1 MFFNI
6 LSSLYIYNIIH
17 LNNHRILFFQHHKLC
32 YKWKLVLLLIK
43 IYKTID
49 VLYKTTLYVNLFPKT
64 FFFFFPFLAWL
75 KKSCYKYLQHF
86 LLLDEHS
93 YKLKKGILWTDHI
106 KHKTMSEAPSCAIFV
121 LLKYSTENAHQT
133 LVILIHSVHTYIP
146 IFSK

>member
-6 LSSLYIYNIIH
+6 LSSLCIYNMIH
-17 LNNHRILFFQHHKLC
+17 FNNHRILFFQSHKLC
-32 YKWKLVLLLIK
+32 YKWKLVLQLIK

-64 FFFFFPFLAWL
+64 AFPPLFWPGL
-75 KKSCYKYLQHF
+75 KKCCYKYLQHL

-106 KHKTMSEAPSCAIFV
+106 KHETMSEAPSCAIFFFFLNTV
-121 LLKYSTENAHQT
+121 LKM
-133 LVILIHSVHTYIP
+133 P
-146 IFSK
+146 IEPLSSNPFCSHLNSHFL